1 MGKDY
6 PMVIFREYCQVIH
19 VEGYLDRMYL
29 FWYSRNGDMNG
40 K

>member
-6 PMVIFREYCQVIH
+6 PMVIFREYCQVVQ

-29 FWYSRNGDMNG
+29 F
-40 K
+40 